1 MQWQSSE
8 DCKMRGA
15 YCQTYEQRTGGY
27 PLIVKI
33 ALFAVMLAAL
43 AGCNPSFSPDTYNTS
58 AMQQSN
64 KVEQGVIAGV
74 RDISV
79 SASGATG
86 AVTGAA
92 AGGIVGSQTGTGM
105 GSALGA
111 VGGSLIGGLAGA
123 AVEHVATDT
132 KAYEYIVRKTNGEMV
147 SVTQKDEKPLAIGQ
161 KVLVIGGNQARI
173 VADYTVPVEP
183 GTKDKP
189 AETAKDGAPAAPQS
203 GPVVATSPAPA
214 AVLYPDPAKVGSPSA
229 SGGSAAASLGAGLA
243 VPAGASPATSA
254 GATAT
259 PSAAAT
265 PAAASTSAASPIA
278 TATPAAAPAPPQ
290 PAPVAGPT
298 VVRNDATP

>member
-1 MQWQSSE
+1 MTSPAVLLNTPSE
-8 DCKMRGA
+8 
-15 YCQTYEQRTGGY
+15 QPTGGF
-27 PLIVKI
+27 PLI
-33 ALFAVMLAAL
+33 ARLTLRAVLLAAL
-43 AGCNPSFSPDTYNTS
+43 AGCNPNFSPDTYNTS

-64 KVEQGVIAGV
+64 KVEQGVVAGV

-111 VGGSLIGGLAGA
+111 VGGSLIGGLAGV

-132 KAYEYIVRKTNGEMV
+132 KAYEYILRKTNGEMV
-147 SVTQKDEKPLAIGQ
+147 SVTQKDEKPLALGQ

-183 GTKDKP
+183 GTKEKA
-189 AETAKDGAPAAPQS
+189 AETAKDGAPSAPPP
-203 GPVVATSPAPA
+203 GPVGATAPAPA
-214 AVLYPDPAKVGSPSA
+214 AVLLYPDPSKVGSPAAAA
-229 SGGSAAASLGAGLA
+229 SGGSVSGAASAAAAGISSSA
-243 VPAGASPATSA
+243 SA
-254 GATAT
+254 GTPTAPPATAT
-259 PSAAAT
+259 PV
-265 PAAASTSAASPIA
+265 
-278 TATPAAAPAPPQ
+278 AAPIPAQ
-290 PAPVAGPT
+290 PVPVAGPT